1 MKISAKKALRTLV
14 CTICGAALCCSMS
27 AFALTTGV
35 VNAEAGLRLREE
47 ATVNSKSLAVIKHGD
62 EVDIISTNN
71 GWCYVSVN
79 GVNGYMAQEYLDITT
94 AVTTGVVNV
103 SAVNLREAAS
113 TQSKIID
120 LLPKG
125 SEVTVI
131 ATENGW
137 YKVRSGEDNGYIHAD
152 YLDVKS
158 EAAAAGTELY
168 ICGNGVNF
176 REAPAL
182 DSEVIKVLP
191 YGTKVVLSESG
202 EEWTKVNWD
211 GKTGYVYS
219 VYLTTELSGTAEE
232 ILAKAAQYLG
242 TAYVYG
248 GSTPAGFDCSGFTQ
262 YVFAS
267 NGIKLSR
274 SAHAQISDGVKV
286 SKDELLPGDLV
297 FFSEGNTGYASH
309 VGIYAGNGAFIHSS
323 NRGVVYNNLTDAY
336 YSDYYMCACRVL

>member
-1 MKISAKKALRTLV
+1 MISAV
-14 CTICGAALCCSMS
+14 CGAALCCSMS

-35 VNAEAGLRLREE
+35 VNAQAGLRLREE
-47 ATVNSKSLAVIKHGD
+47 ASVNSKSLAVIEHGD

-113 TQSKIID
+113 TQSKILD
-120 LLPKG
+120 LLRKG
-125 SEVTVI
+125 SEVSVI

-137 YKVRSGEDNGYIHAD
+137 YKVRSGEKTGYIHAD
-152 YLDVKS
+152 YLDISS
-158 EAAAAGTELY
+158 EAAEAGTELY
-168 ICGNGVNF
+168 ICGNGVNL
-176 REAPAL
+176 RTEPNT
-182 DSEVIKVLP
+182 DCEVIKVLP
-191 YGTKVVLSESG
+191 YGTKLVLVNSG
-202 EEWTKVNWD
+202 EEWTEVKWGD
-211 GKTGYVYS
+211 KTGFVYS
-219 VYLTTELSGTAEE
+219 VYLTAELSGTAEE

-248 GSTPAGFDCSGFTQ
+248 GSTPAGFDCSGLTQ
-262 YVFAS
+262 YVFAAS
-267 NGIKLSR
+267 GIKLSR

-286 SKDELLPGDLV
+286 SKSELLPGDLV
-297 FFSEGNTGYASH
+297 FFSEGNTGYATH

-323 NRGVVYNNLTDAY
+323 NRGVVYNNLTDPY
-336 YSDYYMCACRVL
+336 YKDYYLCACRVL

>member
-1 MKISAKKALRTLV
+1 MKTSAKKVLGRLV
-14 CTICGAALCCSMS
+14 SAVCGAALCCSMS

-35 VNAEAGLRLREE
+35 VNSEAGLRLREE
-47 ATVNSKSLAVIKHGD
+47 ATVNSKSLAVIEYGD

-79 GVNGYMAQEYLDITT
+79 GTIGYMALEYLDITT

-103 SAVNLREAAS
+103 SAVNLREAA
-113 TQSKIID
+113 TTESKVIEVLHRD
-120 LLPKG
+120 AK
-125 SEVTVI
+125 VTVL
-131 ATENGW
+131 AGEGEW
-137 YKVRSGEDNGYIHAD
+137 YKVRSGEDEGYIHSD
-152 YLDVKS
+152 YLDIRS
-158 EAAAAGTELY
+158 EAAAVGTELY

-176 REAPAL
+176 RETASL
-182 DSEVIKVLP
+182 ESEVIKVLP
-191 YGTKVVLSESG
+191 YGTKVVLVNSG
-202 EEWTKVNWD
+202 EEWTEVKWD
-211 GKTGYVYS
+211 GKTGFVYS
-219 VYLTTELSGTAEE
+219 VYLTAELSGTAEE

-248 GSTPAGFDCSGFTQ
+248 GSTPAGFDCSGLTQ
-262 YVFAS
+262 YVFAAS
-267 NGIKLSR
+267 GIKLSR

-286 SKDELLPGDLV
+286 SKSELLPGDLV

-323 NRGVVYNNLTDAY
+323 NRGVVYNNLTDPY